1 MTPELMLWLFQ
12 WIATMVGPWAV
23 PRLAV
28 VVNEWPLHFLCSGW
42 LGLLAW
48 RLSFCIFPRY
58 SGTRWTHALLYA
70 LWRGSVLVCAS
81 VLVHWWADA
90 SGQTIIPAGVR

>member
-1 MTPELMLWLFQ
+1 MELFRWYVQFAAT
-12 WIATMVGPWAV
+12 IAGPWVV
-23 PRLAV
+23 PKLAV
-28 VVNEWPLHFLCSGW
+28 VLLEEPLHLLCSGW

-70 LWRGSVLVCAS
+70 SWRGSVLVCAS
-81 VLVHWWADA
+81 VLVHWWADC
-90 SGQTIIPAGVR
+90 SGQTIIPAAVR